1 MYPDLPVIA
10 IYTAILALIFAWLT
24 TRTIG
29 IRRKLRIA
37 IGDNGNAEMIR
48 AMRVHSNF
56 AEYVPIT
63 LLVIYFVEISGAHL
77 LIVHGLALCLLVGRC
92 LHIYGVS
99 QTSENFKFR
108 TYGMGITLASL
119 NSAAI
124 YLLVLLAL
132 NILGA

>member
-63 LLVIYFVEISGAHL
+63 LLMIYFVEISGAHL
-77 LIVHGLALCLLVGRC
+77 LIVHGLSLCLLVGRC
-92 LHIYGVS
+92 LHIYGVR
-99 QTSENFKFR
+99 QVSENFRFR
-108 TYGMGITLASL
+108 VSGMGMTLTSLIT
-119 NSAAI
+119 AAV
-124 YLLVLLAL
+124 YLLFVAAL
-132 NILGA
+132 NIFSA